1 MAVGH
6 YCLRRK
12 FPVPCGRIARWLLPR
27 RIGVYATDHGGS
39 KPFGS
44 LAMGN
49 YMVKGCAI
57 LLSATTLLDVGRKL
71 AGSWPETWVGL
82 PAVASVDT
90 RRQRF
95 YKIDKLEEVPTCKNF
110 LRAQG
115 VCGVNRVC

>member
-1 MAVGH
+1 M
-6 YCLRRK
+6 LRITTG
-12 FPVPCGRIARWLLPR
+12 VNHLLFDDGKLR
-27 RIGVYATDHGGS
+27 GQ
-39 KPFGS
+39 
-44 LAMGN
+44 
-49 YMVKGCAI
+49 GCAI

-95 YKIDKLEEVPTCKNF
+95 YKIYELEEVPTCKNS

-115 VCGVNRVC
+115 VYGVNRVC